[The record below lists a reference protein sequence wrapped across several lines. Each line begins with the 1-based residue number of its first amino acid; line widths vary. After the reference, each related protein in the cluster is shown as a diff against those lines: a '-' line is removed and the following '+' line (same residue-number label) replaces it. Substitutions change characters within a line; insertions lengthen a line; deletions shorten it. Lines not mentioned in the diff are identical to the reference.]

1 MEFKWTF
8 KAIKDFEKYGK
19 RRILK
24 QQDIKVNGQP
34 ATGMP
39 LHAGAILANFIKISD
54 ITEGAIAAMVGDLDK
69 KSTEALD
76 AADKAIQE
84 MLDSG
89 DSLEDIQTRLY
100 RSYLETSDPS
110 SIPIWEAALEKD
122 RQKREKIL
130 QNPSGEQSIT

>member
-19 RRILK
+19 RILK
-24 QQDIKVNGQP
+24 LQDIKVNGQP

-39 LHAGAILANFIKISD
+39 LHAGAILANFIKISE

-69 KSTEALD
+69 KSTEALE
-76 AADKAIQE
+76 AADKVIQE

-89 DSLEDIQTRLY
+89 DGLEDIQTKLY

-130 QNPSGEQSIT
+130 QNPSGEQSST

>member
-1 MEFKWTF
+1 M
-8 KAIKDFEKYGK
+8 
-19 RRILK
+19 
-24 QQDIKVNGQP
+24 NGQP
-34 ATGMP
+34 AKGMP

>member
-19 RRILK
+19 RILK

-89 DSLEDIQTRLY
+89 DSLEDIQTKLY

-110 SIPIWEAALEKD
+110 SIPIWKAALEKD

>member
-1 MEFKWTF
+1 MEFRWTF

-19 RRILK
+19 RILK

>member
-1 MEFKWTF
+1 MEFNWTF

-19 RRILK
+19 RILK

-34 ATGMP
+34 TTGMA
-39 LHAGAILANFIKISD
+39 LSAGAILVNFIKLSE
-54 ITEGAIAAMVGDLDK
+54 ITEGAIAAMLGDLDLK
-69 KSTEALD
+69 PSEALG

-89 DSLEDIQTRLY
+89 DSLEDIQNKLY
-100 RSYLETSDPS
+100 RAFLETSDPS

-122 RQKREKIL
+122 RQKRAEIL
-130 QNPSGEQSIT
+130 QKSSGEQSTT

>member
-19 RRILK
+19 RILK

-69 KSTEALD
+69 KSSEALG

-89 DSLEDIQTRLY
+89 DSLEDIQNKLY
-100 RSYLETSDPS
+100 RAFLETSDPS

>member
-19 RRILK
+19 RILK
-24 QQDIKVNGQP
+24 LQDIKVNGQP

-39 LHAGAILANFIKISD
+39 LHAGAILANFIKISE

-69 KSTEALD
+69 KSTEALE
-76 AADKAIQE
+76 AADKVIQE

-89 DSLEDIQTRLY
+89 DGLEDIQTKLY

>member
-19 RRILK
+19 RILK

-34 ATGMP
+34 TTGMA
-39 LHAGAILANFIKISD
+39 LSAGAILANFIKLSE
-54 ITEGAIAAMVGDLDK
+54 ITEGAIAAMLGDLDLK
-69 KSTEALD
+69 PSEALG

-89 DSLEDIQTRLY
+89 DSLEDIQNKLY
-100 RSYLETSDPS
+100 RAFLETSDPS

-122 RQKREKIL
+122 RLKKAAIL
-130 QNPSGEQSIT
+130 KNPSGEQSTT

>member
-8 KAIKDFEKYGK
+8 KAIKDFKKYGK
-19 RRILK
+19 RILK

-39 LHAGAILANFIKISD
+39 LHAGAILANFFKISD

>member
-19 RRILK
+19 RILK

-34 ATGMP
+34 TTGMA
-39 LHAGAILANFIKISD
+39 LSAGAILANFIKLSE
-54 ITEGAIAAMVGDLDK
+54 ITEGAIAAMLGDLDLK
-69 KSTEALD
+69 PSEALG

-89 DSLEDIQTRLY
+89 DSLEDIQNKLY
-100 RSYLETSDPS
+100 RAFLETSDPS

>member
-1 MEFKWTF
+1 MEFNWTF

-19 RRILK
+19 RILK

-34 ATGMP
+34 TTGMA
-39 LHAGAILANFIKISD
+39 LSAGAILANFIKLSE
-54 ITEGAIAAMVGDLDK
+54 ITEGAIAAMLGDLDLK
-69 KSTEALD
+69 PSEALG

-89 DSLEDIQTRLY
+89 DSLEDIQNKLY
-100 RSYLETSDPS
+100 RAFLETSDPS

-122 RQKREKIL
+122 RQKRAEIL
-130 QNPSGEQSIT
+130 QKSSGEQSTT

>member
-1 MEFKWTF
+1 MEFRWTF

-19 RRILK
+19 RIIK

-39 LHAGAILANFIKISD
+39 LHAGAILANFIKISE
-54 ITEGAIAAMVGDLDK
+54 ITEGAIAAMIGDLDK
-69 KSTEALD
+69 KPNEALE

-84 MLDSG
+84 MLDAG

-122 RQKREKIL
+122 RQKRAEIL
-130 QNPSGEQSIT
+130 KNPSGGPSTT

>member
-1 MEFKWTF
+1 MEFRWSF
-8 KAIKDFEKYGK
+8 KAIKNFEKFGK
-19 RRILK
+19 RILK
-24 QQDIKVNGQP
+24 QQDIKINGQP

-39 LHAGAILANFIKISD
+39 LHTGAILANFVKISE
-54 ITEGAIAAMVGDLDK
+54 ITETAIAAMLGDLDK
-69 KSTEALD
+69 NPSEALE

-89 DSLEDIQTRLY
+89 VSLEDIQNRLY
-100 RSYLETSDPS
+100 KSYLETSDPS